1 MKSHLHI
8 KEIQPNA
15 VEAFPHGVCGK
26 CGGLAAS
33 WVLTMVPWEAE
44 DHGLQCFF

>member
-8 KEIQPNA
+8 EEIQPNA
-15 VEAFPHGVCGK
+15 VEALPHGVCGK
-26 CGGLAAS
+26 RGGLAAS